1 MRHRAVGLAMPVARA
16 AARAAA
22 WARPPWL
29 TVAPWSAW
37 ALRAAR
43 AAGLGLGLLLAC
55 ALPATAREPSAEPIL
70 RVEAGMHTTLI
81 RRIAVD
87 APRNRLVTCSDDKTV
102 RVWQMP
108 EARLVATLRP
118 PIDTGHEGQLFAVA
132 VSPDGKT
139 VVTGGWTGWD
149 WDGSA
154 SLYFFDVASGDLV
167 KRVGGFKDAIHA
179 LHWVRDGEHL
189 LVGLQGRGGLHR
201 LRVADGRI
209 VASDTQYLDK
219 IMEIDERPSD
229 GLVAVVALDGNARLY
244 GRDLALLGR
253 RPVPG
258 GSKPSSA
265 RFSPDGRQLAVGFID
280 RPALT
285 VLNSRDLGEAFRP
298 AAEGAPALRD
308 QASFTSVAWSSDGR
322 HLYAGGDYRGS
333 GANPLYRWDEGGRG
347 ALQALPLAD
356 NRITEIQQMPGGAI
370 AFAAEDP
377 GLGIVGPNG
386 KRSAWRGP
394 ENLDFSG
401 AQAQIQLSADGAVV
415 RYPLQRQTGSGPV
428 SLHSFSPLLP
438 GDQPL
443 GAIPKAELFAP
454 VTQAP
459 GLVVESWKDSF
470 TPTVN
475 GQKPRLDEYEMSR
488 SYALAPQRRAVL
500 LGTEWALR
508 LLDEQA
514 RELWSVKLPA
524 VASAVNISRDG
535 RLAVA
540 ALSDGTLRWFRM
552 SDGREELAYFP
563 HRNGRD
569 WIAWVTDGY
578 YMSSVS
584 GDNFVG
590 WHLNRG
596 RDLAADFFRA
606 VQFDRILY
614 RPDAVAA
621 AFRASNTPTPR
632 GAALKALGAEFEIRK
647 LADIAPP
654 RLRLQPVE
662 LTTGADGRQRA
673 VLELRAE
680 GSKLDIKDLSVFVN
694 NIPVTPAGER
704 RLRGAETQQFV
715 RRLVVELADSANQ
728 IRVEAFNGVAMGVA
742 ETFVARP
749 DIVRLAPPPG
759 DLYVLAVGVNVFP
772 RLPAQMH
779 LAYAVR
785 DAAELARTLQARS
798 AGQFARV
805 HVRLLTDESEVKPDR
820 AAVLRALEFVQ
831 QARPQDTAV
840 VFLASNGVSDAAG
853 NYYFVP
859 RDARPEDVQALDKAR
874 NAPSLL
880 PWTAFF
886 DALRGTAGRRLLI
899 VDTCQARSIEGRFE
913 AHSLMKRSAASLF
926 SLVVASKG
934 DEESQEY
941 PPGKHGLFTYAL
953 LQALTPD
960 SDSNRDGVV
969 SLSEVFAAAQPVVE
983 RLRDK
988 RTGAQT
994 PQIVAPVPLSDLPL
1008 LRAR

>member
-1 MRHRAVGLAMPVARA
+1 MRHRGPLA
-16 AARAAA
+16 
-22 WARPPWL
+22 
-29 TVAPWSAW
+29 
-37 ALRAAR
+37 ALC
-43 AAGLGLGLLLAC
+43 LGLLLTCTA
-55 ALPATAREPSAEPIL
+55 PASARDPVTEPIL

-87 APRNRLVTCSDDKTV
+87 APRQRLVTCSDDKTV

-118 PIDTGHEGQLFAVA
+118 PIDSGHEGQLFAVA

-154 SLYFFDVASGDLV
+154 SLYFFDIASGDLV

-179 LHWVRDGEHL
+179 LHWSRDGEHL

-209 VASDTQYLDK
+209 VASDPQYLDK

-244 GRDLALLGR
+244 DRDFALLGR

-265 RFSPDGRQLAVGFID
+265 RFSPDGRLLAVGFID

-298 AAEGAPALRD
+298 AVDTLRD

-333 GANPLYRWDEGGRG
+333 GANPLYRWDDGGRG
-347 ALQALPLAD
+347 AARAIPLAD
-356 NRITEIQQMPGGAI
+356 NRITEVQQMPGGAM

-377 GLGIVGPNG
+377 GLGIVGPDG
-386 KRSAWRGP
+386 QRRVWRGP
-394 ENLDFSG
+394 EIVDFSA
-401 AQAQIQLSADGAVV
+401 AQGRIELSADGSVV
-415 RYPLQRQTGSGPV
+415 RYPLARATAAP
-428 SLHSFSPLLP
+428 LHSFSPLLR
-438 GDQPL
+438 GDQSL
-443 GAIPKAELFAP
+443 AATPKAELYAP

-459 GLVVESWKDSF
+459 GLAVESWKDGYE
-470 TPTVN
+470 PRIN
-475 GQKPRLDEYEMSR
+475 GRKVALDDYEMSR
-488 SYALAPQRRAVL
+488 SLALAPERRAVL

-508 LLDEQA
+508 LLDA
-514 RELWSVKLPA
+514 DAKELWSVKLPA

-552 SDGREELAYFP
+552 SDGREETAYFP
-563 HRNGRD
+563 HRNGQD
-569 WIAWVTDGY
+569 WIAWVPDGY
-578 YMSSVS
+578 YLSSVN
-584 GDNFVG
+584 GDNYVG

-596 RDLAADFFRA
+596 RDAAPDFYRA

-621 AFRASNTPTPR
+621 AFRSAGGPAPR
-632 GAALKALGAEFEIRK
+632 GAALKALGADFEIGK
-647 LADIAPP
+647 LAGIAPP
-654 RLRLQPVE
+654 RLRLRPLE
-662 LTTGADGRQRA
+662 LTSGADGRQRA

-680 GSKLDIKDLSVFVN
+680 GGQLDIQDLTVFVN
-694 NIPVTPAGER
+694 NIPVTPASER
-704 RLRGAETQQFV
+704 RIASGETRQFV
-715 RRLVVELADSANQ
+715 RRLTVELADANNQ
-728 IRVEAFNGVAMGVA
+728 VRVEAFNGVAMGVA
-742 ETFVARP
+742 EAFVARP
-749 DIVRLAPPPG
+749 EIVRLAPPPG
-759 DLYVLAVGVNVFP
+759 DLYVLAIGANVFP
-772 RLPAQMH
+772 RLPATMH

-785 DAAELARTLQARS
+785 DAEELARTLQARS
-798 AGQFARV
+798 IGQFARV
-805 HVRLLTDESEVKPDR
+805 HVRLLTDDAAIKPDR
-820 AAVLRALEFVQ
+820 AAVLKALEFVQ
-831 QARPQDTAV
+831 QARPQDTAL
-840 VFLASNGVSDAAG
+840 VFLASHGVSDAAG

-859 RDARPEDVQALDKAR
+859 RDARLEDVQALDKGR
-874 NAPSLL
+874 DAPSLV
-880 PWTAFF
+880 PWTVFF
-886 DALRGTAGRRLLI
+886 DTLRGTAGRRLLI
-899 VDTCQARSIEGRFE
+899 VDTCQARNIEGRFE
-913 AHSLMKRSAASLF
+913 AHSLMKRSAASMF

-934 DEESQEY
+934 NEESQEY

-953 LQALTPD
+953 LQSLAAA
-960 SDSNRDGVV
+960 SDANRDGVV
-969 SLSEVFAAAQPVVE
+969 SLNEVFEAARPLVD

-994 PQIVAPVPLSDLPL
+994 PQIVAPSPLGDLPL
-1008 LRAR
+1008 MKAARP

>member
-1 MRHRAVGLAMPVARA
+1 MRVARA
-16 AARAAA
+16 S
-22 WARPPWL
+22 WWPRPTW
-29 TVAPWSAW
+29 APWTTW
-37 ALRAAR
+37 AQRARR
-43 AAGLGLGLLLAC
+43 AAGLGLGLLLGC
-55 ALPATAREPSAEPIL
+55 ALPAAAREPSAEPLL

-118 PIDTGHEGQLFAVA
+118 PIDAGHEGQLFAVA

-154 SLYFFDVASGDLV
+154 SLYFFDVASGDMV

-179 LHWVRDGEHL
+179 LHWARDGEHL

-201 LRVADGRI
+201 LRVADGRV
-209 VASDTQYLDK
+209 VASDPQYLDK

-244 GRDLALLGR
+244 SRDFALLGR

-298 AAEGAPALRD
+298 AVDALRD
-308 QASFTSVAWSSDGR
+308 QVSFTSVAWSSDGR

-333 GANPLYRWDEGGRG
+333 GANPLYRWEEGGRG
-347 ALQALPLAD
+347 APRAIPLAD

-377 GLGIVGPNG
+377 GLGIVGPDG
-386 KRSAWRGP
+386 QRRAWRGP
-394 ENLDFSG
+394 EIVDFSA
-401 AQAQIQLSADGAVV
+401 AQGRIELSADGSVV
-415 RYPLQRQTGSGPV
+415 RYPLQRATGAP
-428 SLHSFSPLLP
+428 LHTFSPLLR

-443 GAIPKAELFAP
+443 AATAKAELFAP
-454 VTQAP
+454 VTQAA
-459 GLVVESWKDSF
+459 GLAVESWKDGF
-470 TPTVN
+470 EPRIN
-475 GQKPRLDEYEMSR
+475 GRKVALDEYEMSR
-488 SYALAPQRRAVL
+488 SFALAPERRAVL

-508 LLDEQA
+508 LLDAEA
-514 RELWSVKLPA
+514 KELWSVKLPA

-540 ALSDGTLRWFRM
+540 ALSDGTLRWFRL
-552 SDGREELAYFP
+552 SDGREDLAYFP
-563 HRNGRD
+563 HRNGQD
-569 WIAWVTDGY
+569 WIAWVPDGY
-578 YMSSVS
+578 YLSSVN
-584 GDNFVG
+584 GDNYVG

-596 RDLAADFFRA
+596 RDAAPDFFRA

-621 AFRASNTPTPR
+621 AFRSAGGPAPR
-632 GAALKALGAEFEIRK
+632 SAALKALGADFEIRK
-647 LADIAPP
+647 LGEIAPP
-654 RLRLQPVE
+654 RLRLRPLE

-680 GSKLDIKDLSVFVN
+680 GGQLEIRDLTVFVN
-694 NIPVTPAGER
+694 NIPVTPASER
-704 RLRGAETQQFV
+704 RIAAGEARQLV
-715 RRLVVELADSANQ
+715 RRLTVELADAANQ
-728 IRVEAFNGVAMGVA
+728 VRVEAFNGVAMGVA
-742 ETFVARP
+742 EAFVARP
-749 DIVRLAPPPG
+749 EVVRLAPPPG
-759 DLYVLAVGVNVFP
+759 DLYVLAIGANVFP
-772 RLPAQMH
+772 RLPATMH

-785 DAAELARTLQARS
+785 DAEELAKTLQVRGT
-798 AGQFARV
+798 GQFGRV
-805 HVRLLTDESEVKPDR
+805 HVRLLTDDAEIKPDR
-820 AAVLRALEFVQ
+820 AAVLKALEFVQ

-840 VFLASNGVSDAAG
+840 IFLASHGVSDAAG

-859 RDARPEDVQALDKAR
+859 RDARAEDVQALDKGRA
-874 NAPSLL
+874 APSLL

-886 DALRGTAGRRLLI
+886 DTLRGTAGRRLLI
-899 VDTCQARSIEGRFE
+899 VDTCQARNIEGRFE

-934 DEESQEY
+934 NEESQEY

-953 LQALTPD
+953 LQALAPA
-960 SDSNRDGVV
+960 SDTNRDGVV
-969 SLSEVFAAAQPVVE
+969 SLNEVFEAARPLVD

-994 PQIVAPVPLSDLPL
+994 PQIVAPVPLGDLPL
-1008 LRAR
+1008 MKAGRP

>member
-1 MRHRAVGLAMPVARA
+1 MGNRATLIALTPALCRERERETTPWRRGFALASV
-16 AARAAA
+16 
-22 WARPPWL
+22 
-29 TVAPWSAW
+29 
-37 ALRAAR
+37 
-43 AAGLGLGLLLAC
+43 LGLLLVWAMPT
-55 ALPATAREPSAEPIL
+55 PAAARDPTPEPIL

-81 RRIAVD
+81 RRVAVD
-87 APRNRLVTCSDDKTV
+87 APRQRLVTCSDDKTV

-108 EARLVATLRP
+108 EARLLATLRA
-118 PIDTGHEGQLFAVA
+118 PIDAGHEGQLFAVA

-149 WDGSA
+149 WDGAA
-154 SLYFFDVASGDLV
+154 SLYFFDVASGDMV

-179 LHWVRDGEHL
+179 LLWTRDGEHL
-189 LVGLQGRGGLHR
+189 LVGLQGRGGLHK
-201 LRVADGRI
+201 LRVADQRI
-209 VASDTQYLDK
+209 VASDLQYLDK
-219 IMEIDERPSD
+219 IMELDERAD
-229 GLVAVVALDGNARLY
+229 GLVSAVALDGNARLY
-244 GRDLALLGR
+244 GRDFALLGR
-253 RPVPG
+253 RAVPG

-265 RFSPDGRQLAVGFID
+265 RFSPDGRLLAVGFID
-280 RPALT
+280 RAAIT
-285 VLNSRDLGEAFRP
+285 VLQSRDLGEAFRP
-298 AAEGAPALRD
+298 AMEGVSSVRD

-333 GANPLYRWDEGGRG
+333 GANPLYRWAEGGRG
-347 ALQALPLAD
+347 ALQAIPLAD

-377 GLGIVGPNG
+377 GLGIVGPDG
-386 KRSAWRGP
+386 RRSAWRGP
-394 ENLDFSG
+394 EILDFSG
-401 AQAQIQLSADGAVV
+401 AQARIQLSADGAVV
-415 RYPLQRQTGSGPV
+415 RYPLQRQAGSAPLGF
-428 SLHSFSPLLP
+428 HSFSPLLP
-438 GDQPL
+438 GDQAL

-459 GLVVESWKDSF
+459 GLAVESWKDSF
-470 TPTVN
+470 EPTIN
-475 GQKPRLDEYEMSR
+475 GKRPRLDEYEMSR
-488 SYALAPQRRAVL
+488 SYALAPERRAVL

-508 LLDEQA
+508 LLDAEA

-524 VASAVNISRDG
+524 VAGAVNVSRDG

-540 ALSDGTLRWFRM
+540 ALSDGTLRWYRM
-552 SDGREELAYFP
+552 SDGREELSYFP
-563 HRNGRD
+563 HRNGQD
-569 WIAWVTDGY
+569 WIAWVPDGY

-596 RDLAADFFRA
+596 RDLAPDFYRA

-614 RPDAVAA
+614 RPDAVGA
-621 AFRASNTPTPR
+621 AFRTAGGPAPR
-632 GAALKALGAEFEIRK
+632 GTALKALGADFEIRK

-654 RLRLQPVE
+654 RLRLLPLEVS
-662 LTTGADGRQRA
+662 TGPDGRQRA
-673 VLELRAE
+673 VLELRVE
-680 GSKLDIKDLSVFVN
+680 GHGKLEIKDLTVYVN

-704 RLRGAETQQFV
+704 RVAANEAQQFV
-715 RRLVVELADSANQ
+715 RRLTVDLVERANH

-742 ETFVARP
+742 EAFVVRP
-749 DIVRLAPPPG
+749 EGIRLAPPPG
-759 DLYVLAVGVNVFP
+759 DLYLLAVGVNVFP
-772 RLPAQMH
+772 RMPASMH

-785 DAAELARTLQARS
+785 DAEELAKALQARGT
-798 AGQFARV
+798 GQFARV
-805 HVRLLTDESEVKPDR
+805 HVRLLTDDSGTLPDR
-820 AAVLRALEFVQ
+820 AAVMQALQFVQ

-840 VFLASNGVSDAAG
+840 IFLASHGVSDAAG

-859 RDARPEDVQALDKAR
+859 RDVRPEDLQALDKAR
-874 NAPSLL
+874 TAPPPSLL

-953 LQALTPD
+953 LQALSPE
-960 SDSNRDGVV
+960 SDTNRDGVV
-969 SLSEVFAAAQPVVE
+969 SLAEMFEAARPVVD

-994 PQIVAPVPLSDLPL
+994 PQIIAPVPLGDLPL
-1008 LRAR
+1008 MKVRP